1 MSKIVSNNKQKLLSG
16 LNLVADAVKITI
28 GPRGRNVII
37 ESGLHPIIAND
48 GGRIAK
54 EINLKDGLENLGAQV
69 VKGVVQKTSDEVG
82 GGRTASAIL
91 TQALVN
97 EGMAVVKPGFNL
109 NDFKKGMKMACD
121 DIGKKL
127 DEMSKPV
134 KGKML
139 EQVATISTENEEL
152 GKVIADT
159 ISKVGKDGVV
169 TVEESSTQETKVEIA
184 DGLKFER
191 GWISPFMV
199 MDRERKEVEL
209 KDSPVLIYNKKLTNF
224 GELEPLLDGLL
235 KKGIKSLFIIAED
248 IDEQVLKVFAFAK
261 FQTGFNIVAIKTPGV
276 GDNKKFTLEDLSA
289 LTGADIA
296 DEITPSI
303 KLGLLK
309 KVVCGEKTT
318 TIIGSKS
325 VKSHIETLKA
335 QRANTEN
342 KWEIDQ
348 YDERIAKLSNGVAV
362 IKVGASSDEE
372 IKYLKLKIEDGVNET
387 KRALEEGVVIG
398 GNCAYI
404 HAVKQLEKQSLINEA
419 GIGYNL
425 VLKAVEAPLRQIIE
439 NGDGNTEDIDKIYTS
454 KNLTTGY
461 NSLENKVVDN
471 MFDIGVIDAVK
482 VPKTILKN
490 AVSSASMFLSTGY
503 AIVEEKDGQTN

>member
-1 MSKIVSNNKQKLLSG
+1 MSKIISNDKLRLKRG
-16 LNLVADAVKITI
+16 LDTVADAVKVTI

-37 ESGLHPIIAND
+37 ENGLHPITAND
-48 GGRIAK
+48 GGRIGK
-54 EINLKDGLENLGAQV
+54 EINLKDPIENLGAQV
-69 VKGVVQKTSDEVG
+69 IKGVIQRTSDEVG

-91 TQALVN
+91 TQALVSGGMEVIKKGFN
-97 EGMAVVKPGFNL
+97 VNQFKEGMKQASKDISNEL
-109 NDFKKGMKMACD
+109 DKMA
-121 DIGKKL
+121 
-127 DEMSKPV
+127 KPV

-139 EQVATISTENEEL
+139 EQVATVSTESVEL

-159 ISKVGKDGVV
+159 ISKIGKDGVV
-169 TVEESSTQETKVEIA
+169 TVEESSSQETKVEIA

-199 MDRERKEVEL
+199 SDRERKEVEL
-209 KDSPVLIYNKKLTNF
+209 KDTTVLIYNKKISNF
-224 GELEPLLDGLL
+224 GELQPLLDGLKA
-235 KKGIKSLFIIAED
+235 KKKQELFIIAED
-248 IDEQVLKVFAFAK
+248 IDDSVLRVFALAR
-261 FQTGFNIVAIKTPGV
+261 FQGLFNVVAIKTPGV
-276 GDNKKFTLEDLSA
+276 GDNKKFVLEDLA
-289 LTGADIA
+289 TLTGAEIT
-296 DEITPSI
+296 DEIRPDTR
-303 KLGLLK
+303 LGLLK

-325 VKSHIETLKA
+325 VKQHIEILKA

-348 YDERIAKLSNGVAV
+348 YDERIAKLSNGIAV

-398 GNCAYI
+398 GNCAFI
-404 HAVKQLEKQSLINEA
+404 HATKDLKNTSGVNEF

-425 VLKAVEAPLRQIIE
+425 VLKAVESPLRQIIE
-439 NGDGNTEDIDKIYTS
+439 NGDGKEEDIDTIRTS
-454 KNLTTGY
+454 KDLTTGY
-461 NSLENKVVDN
+461 NSLDNKVVDN
-471 MFDIGVIDAVK
+471 MFDLGIIDAVK

-490 AVSSASMFLSTGY
+490 AVSSASMFLTTEY
-503 AIVEEKDGQTN
+503 AIAEEKTNGNE